1 MGAIGT
7 VLGILIVVIVVG
19 LLLSCVKVVQQAQA
33 WCIPG
38 NMGRRAPL

>member
-7 VLGILIVVIVVG
+7 VLGILLVVIIVG

-33 WCIPG
+33 
-38 NMGRRAPL
+38 LVVV